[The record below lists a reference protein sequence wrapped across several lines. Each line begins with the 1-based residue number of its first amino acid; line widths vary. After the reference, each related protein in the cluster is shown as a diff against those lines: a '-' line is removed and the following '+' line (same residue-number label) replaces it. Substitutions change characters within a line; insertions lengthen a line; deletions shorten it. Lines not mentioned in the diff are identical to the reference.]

1 MSTFV
6 AVNTY
11 THSVTYVTD
20 NILRSLQDIVR
31 LSGLDPAQIADD
43 WTVLERGISTWI
55 ESKHLET
62 IVLEVYNPSTE
73 ALIGRWDIDIAYE
86 WSGDGG
92 GRFWVDTEQI
102 KIAIKK
108 AGVWPGSSKYGIIC
122 RSKSGRADVDGWST
136 TTFRSTVGM
145 VKQSLGTTIEHSGL
159 GAGTSYYRKVS

>member
-6 AVNTY
+6 SVNTY

-31 LSGLDPAQIADD
+31 LSGLDPYQIADD
-43 WTVLERGISTWI
+43 WTVLERGIKTWI
-55 ESKHLET
+55 ESKHLEI
-62 IVLEVYNPSTE
+62 IVLEVYNPSTD
-73 ALIGRWDIDIAYE
+73 ALVGRWDIDIAYE
-86 WSGDGG
+86 WSGGGG

-108 AGVWPGSSKYGIIC
+108 AGVWPGSSKYSIIC
-122 RSKSGRADVDGWST
+122 RTKSGRPDVDGWST
-136 TTFRSTVGM
+136 TSFRSTSGM
-145 VKQSLGTTIEHSGL
+145 VKQSLGTTIEHGGL

>member
-6 AVNTY
+6 TVNTY

-31 LSGLDPAQIADD
+31 LSGLNPSQISEE
-43 WTVLERGISTWI
+43 WEVLERGIKTWI

-62 IVLEVYNPSTE
+62 IVLEVYNPATNV
-73 ALIGRWDIDIAYE
+73 LIGRWDIDIAYD

-102 KIAIKK
+102 KTAIKK
-108 AGVWPGSSKYGIIC
+108 AGVWPGSSKYNIIC
-122 RSKSGRADVDGWST
+122 KTKSGRANVTGWST
-136 TTFRSTVGM
+136 SSFRSTAGM
-145 VKQSLGTTIEHSGL
+145 IKQSLGTTIEHSGL
-159 GAGTSYYRKVS
+159 GAGASYYRKVS

>member
-1 MSTFV
+1 MTTFV

-31 LSGLDPAQIADD
+31 LSGLDPTKIADD
-43 WTVLERGISTWI
+43 WTVLESGISTWI

-62 IVLEVYNPSTE
+62 IVLEAYNPSTD

-102 KIAIKK
+102 KMAIKK
-108 AGVWPGSSKYGIIC
+108 AGVWPGSSKYSIIC
-122 RSKSGRADVDGWST
+122 RTKSGRADVDGWST
-136 TTFRSTVGM
+136 TTFRSTTGM

-159 GAGTSYYRKVS
+159 GAGASYYRKVS